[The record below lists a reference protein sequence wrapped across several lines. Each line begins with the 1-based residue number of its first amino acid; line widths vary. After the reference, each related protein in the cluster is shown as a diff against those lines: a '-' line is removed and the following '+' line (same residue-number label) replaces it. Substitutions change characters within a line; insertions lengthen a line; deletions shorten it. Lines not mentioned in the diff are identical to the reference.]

1 MWLLSFE
8 NITWSCFDLPGNI
21 LKKPRRFFGP
31 WSCVR
36 SQWHWH
42 TAGLV
47 DQGICARSFILVKL
61 CGVWGNAPPVRNL
74 PSAALT
80 LHSLTKTEL
89 WWDSAVADC
98 GAVIWEA
105 VTKISIAALMRMLP
119 CGSVPSPQ
127 DLTSFLLPLLHW
139 SASLVGRCDVAIP
152 FMAEHFRALAY
163 RNSQCL
169 EMHAQDLY
177 KIKRD

>member
-1 MWLLSFE
+1 M
-8 NITWSCFDLPGNI
+8 DQGV
-21 LKKPRRFFGP
+21 
-31 WSCVR
+31 CVR
-36 SQWHWH
+36 
-42 TAGLV
+42 A
-47 DQGICARSFILVKL
+47 FILVKL
-61 CGVWGNAPPVRNL
+61 CGVWGNTPPVRNL

-105 VTKISIAALMRMLP
+105 VTKISIAALMRTLP

-152 FMAEHFRALAY
+152 FMAEHFRVWHTGIHNAWKCMP
-163 RNSQCL
+163 RTFTRSSETKTSSMDQGGFNDCL
-169 EMHAQDLY
+169 ISGHSHLQS
-177 KIKRD
+177 